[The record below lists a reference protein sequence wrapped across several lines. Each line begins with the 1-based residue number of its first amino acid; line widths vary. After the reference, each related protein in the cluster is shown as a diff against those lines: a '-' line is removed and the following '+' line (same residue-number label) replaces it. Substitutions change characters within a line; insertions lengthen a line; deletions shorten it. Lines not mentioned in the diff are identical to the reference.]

1 MQRLPGS
8 KRNNRAIERK
18 GFAMIHAAIVGLGRW
33 GRRLVEASSGHT
45 RLTIV
50 RAVEPEPEGAQD
62 FCAQHHLELT
72 GSLGAVLAD
81 SAIDAVLLAT
91 PHSLHPAQVMACAAA
106 RKQVFCEK
114 PLALRR
120 ADATRMFDA
129 CRQAGVALAVG
140 HNRRFWP
147 SMAALRD
154 TVASGELGAILH
166 IEGHNSNENSQR
178 ITAGWRLSP
187 LESPGGGLT
196 GAGLHVLDAFVSLLG
211 PVRRVYAQLNSRER
225 GPPQLDTAMLAIDFV
240 NGATGTLATVR
251 ATPLYWRLHVFG
263 TEGSAEVLDEGTMIL
278 RKTAAKPK
286 QISYP
291 ATDVLRAELD
301 AFADTI
307 ERKRAFPVPEADV
320 LATLSAFEAAL
331 RSMQSG
337 NPVAC
342 DD

>member
-1 MQRLPGS
+1 
-8 KRNNRAIERK
+8 
-18 GFAMIHAAIVGLGRW
+18 MIQAAIVGLGRW
-33 GRRLVEASSGHT
+33 GRRLVEASTGHQ
-45 RLTIV
+45 RLKVV
-50 RAVEPEPEGAQD
+50 RAVEPDIEGARG
-62 FCAQHHLELT
+62 FCAEHRLELT
-72 GSLGAVLAD
+72 DSLDAVLAD
-81 SAIDAVLLAT
+81 SAIGAVLLAT
-91 PHSLHPAQVMACAAA
+91 PHSLHPSQVIACAAA

-120 ADATRMFDA
+120 ADAARMFDA
-129 CRQAGVALAVG
+129 CRKAGTALAVG

-154 TVASGELGAILH
+154 TVASGELGSILH
-166 IEGHNSNENSQR
+166 VEGHNSNENSQS

-196 GAGLHVLDAFVSLLG
+196 GAGLHVLDAFVCLLG
-211 PVRRVYAQLNSRER
+211 PVRRVYAQLSSREQ
-225 GPPQLDTAMLAIDFV
+225 GPPPLDTAMLAIDFV

-251 ATPLYWRLHVFG
+251 ATPLYWRVHVFG

-278 RKTAAKPK
+278 RKTGAKPR
-286 QISYP
+286 QVSWP
-291 ATDVLRAELD
+291 AIDVLRAELD

-320 LATLSAFEAAL
+320 LATLAAFEAAL

-337 NPVAC
+337 KPVWVR
-342 DD
+342 